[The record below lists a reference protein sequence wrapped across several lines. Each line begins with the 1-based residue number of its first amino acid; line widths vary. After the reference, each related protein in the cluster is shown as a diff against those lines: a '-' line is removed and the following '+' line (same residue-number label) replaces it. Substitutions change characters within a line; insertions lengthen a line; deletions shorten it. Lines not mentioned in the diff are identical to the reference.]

1 VSTEYRVAC
10 ERRTS
15 NPRLAANGLRAYIRP
30 DNRPYVRLK
39 TICESTIMR
48 PVKRS
53 RTTLIVLTAAVFT
66 VAACGGEGHEIYVEA
81 GCVEC
86 HGDDLR
92 GTPTSGPTL
101 KGIKKHWDEETLL
114 IYFRKPDSVASEDPR
129 LSELRDIYGEGMP
142 PLKMADPI
150 AREKLARYVL
160 R

>member
-1 VSTEYRVAC
+1 MRPEKRLQTK
-10 ERRTS
+10 TIF
-15 NPRLAANGLRAYIRP
+15 LAAA
-30 DNRPYVRLK
+30 
-39 TICESTIMR
+39 
-48 PVKRS
+48 
-53 RTTLIVLTAAVFT
+53 LIP
-66 VAACGGEGHEIYVEA
+66 VAACSSESHEIYVEA

-101 KGIKKHWDEETLL
+101 KGTRKNWDEEALL
-114 IYFRKPDSVASEDPR
+114 LYFRNPDSVATSIPR

>member
-1 VSTEYRVAC
+1 
-10 ERRTS
+10 
-15 NPRLAANGLRAYIRP
+15 
-30 DNRPYVRLK
+30 
-39 TICESTIMR
+39 MR

-53 RTTLIVLTAAVFT
+53 RTTPTFLAVAVLAIT
-66 VAACGGEGHEIYVEA
+66 ACGGEGHDIYVDA

-101 KGIKKHWDEETLL
+101 KGTRKNWDEEALL
-114 IYFRKPDSVASEDPR
+114 LYFRNPDSVATSIPR

>member
-1 VSTEYRVAC
+1 M
-10 ERRTS
+10 
-15 NPRLAANGLRAYIRP
+15 RP
-30 DNRPYVRLK
+30 LKRFQTK
-39 TICESTIMR
+39 TIF
-48 PVKRS
+48 
-53 RTTLIVLTAAVFT
+53 LATALLA
-66 VAACGGEGHEIYVEA
+66 VAACSGESHQIYVEA

-101 KGIKKHWDEETLL
+101 KGIKKNWDEESLL
-114 IYFRKPDSVASEDPR
+114 IYFRNPDSVATADRR